1 MSNLWKVTQTESMGS
16 WLGLQPRLELAQVP
30 ANSANPEER
39 ATEFVPVEGGRE
51 STSAEALLIVAYC
64 ILWVVLFWFV
74 FSTWKRQ
81 GQLETR
87 LADLDR
93 RLARARDDAPE
104 S

>member
-1 MSNLWKVTQTESMGS
+1 MTTKADGLEG
-16 WLGLQPRLELAQVP
+16 WLGMQPRLEIAQTP
-30 ANSANPEER
+30 ANSSNPEER

-81 GQLETR
+81 GQLEAR
-87 LADLDR
+87 LSDLDR
-93 RLARARDDAPE
+93 RLERARDDAPE